1 VNDTDWLAQR
11 FEAQR
16 PQLRAVAYRML
27 GSLSE
32 AEDAVQ
38 EGWLRLARSDA
49 AAIDNLAAWLTTVV
63 GRVCLDMLRSRK
75 ARREEPLDV
84 RLPDPIL
91 SAADGALDPEQE
103 AVLADSVGLALLVV
117 LDTLSPAER
126 LAFVLHDMFA
136 VPFQEIAPIVGRS
149 VDATKM
155 LASRAR
161 TRIRGSAPIPDADLA
176 RQREVVNAYIA
187 AARQGD
193 FDGLVRILDPDVVL
207 RADGGPTGFPSR
219 YIRGAEAVASSAM
232 SFRHLAQYGRALLVN
247 GEPGAITIR
256 DGEPLSLLAFT
267 VVGGRIV
274 EINVLSDPER
284 LRSLDLTFLEA

>member
-1 VNDTDWLAQR
+1 VSDTDWLARR
-11 FEAQR
+11 FEEQR

-49 AAIDNLAAWLTTVV
+49 AAIDNLGAWLTTVV

-75 ARREEPLDV
+75 ARREESLDV
-84 RLPDPIL
+84 RVPDPIVG
-91 SAADGALDPEQE
+91 SVDGTLDPEQQ

-136 VPFQEIAPIVGRS
+136 VPFGEIAPIVGRS

-176 RQREVVNAYIA
+176 RQREVVNAYLA
-187 AARQGD
+187 AAREGD
-193 FDGLVRILDPDVVL
+193 FEGLLRVLDPDVVL
-207 RADGGPTGFPSR
+207 RADGGATGFPSR
-219 YIRGAEAVASSAM
+219 YLRGAEAVASSALA
-232 SFRHLAQYGRALLVN
+232 FRRAAAVGRPVLVN
-247 GEPGAITIR
+247 GAPGVVGMR
-256 DGEPLSLLAFT
+256 NGEIFSVLGFT
-267 VVGGRIV
+267 VVNDRIV
-274 EINVLSDPER
+274 EMDILADPER
-284 LRSLDLTFLEA
+284 LRTLDLTFLDS